1 MTGRVPAQGPIP
13 DLPRDFLFGVATSA
27 HQIEGA
33 AAEDGRTTSIWDVFS
48 AVSGRIADG
57 STAEIAVDHYHR
69 WRDDVAL
76 LSDLGV
82 GGYRFSLSWSRVQP
96 GGRGPANPAGLDFYD
111 RLVDALL
118 ANGIQPWAT
127 LYHWDLPT
135 ELMLEGGW
143 LARDTADAFADYAS
157 LVGARLGDRVA
168 AWMTINEPVVHMAY
182 GHAMGIDAPG
192 LTLLGGAFAA
202 SHHQLLGHARAMQ
215 ALRAVSSAPVGIVNN
230 HTTVDAAS
238 DGDEDV
244 AAAAFYDAF
253 HNGQFIRPLLRGE
266 YPDLLQALPGA
277 DFDLVAAG
285 DLAEIAAP
293 MDFYGVNFYHP
304 TRIGAAT
311 GNTGIPFTMED
322 TADVPHTDFDW
333 PVVPS
338 ALTRLLVE
346 LDSEYPNLPP
356 VHITENGA
364 AYDDPPDGSTDD
376 VARIDYL
383 DGHLAAVAAARAAG
397 VDVRG
402 YFHWSLMDNWEWAEG
417 FSRRFGLARVDPV
430 TLDRIPR
437 DSFRHYRDVI
447 DAVRSGA
454 R

>member
-157 LVGARLGDRVA
+157 LVGA
-168 AWMTINEPVVHMAY
+168 
-182 GHAMGIDAPG
+182 APRRSGGG
-192 LTLLGGAFAA
+192 LDDDQRAGGA
-202 SHHQLLGHARAMQ
+202 HGVRPRHGHRRA
-215 ALRAVSSAPVGIVNN
+215 
-230 HTTVDAAS
+230 
-238 DGDEDV
+238 
-244 AAAAFYDAF
+244 
-253 HNGQFIRPLLRGE
+253 
-266 YPDLLQALPGA
+266 GA
-277 DFDLVAAG
+277 DPARWRVRRFA
-285 DLAEIAAP
+285 
-293 MDFYGVNFYHP
+293 
-304 TRIGAAT
+304 
-311 GNTGIPFTMED
+311 
-322 TADVPHTDFDW
+322 
-333 PVVPS
+333 S
-338 ALTRLLVE
+338 
-346 LDSEYPNLPP
+346 S
-356 VHITENGA
+356 
-364 AYDDPPDGSTDD
+364 
-376 VARIDYL
+376 VARPRQRPCRRCGL
-383 DGHLAAVAAARAAG
+383 SRAR
-397 VDVRG
+397 
-402 YFHWSLMDNWEWAEG
+402 
-417 FSRRFGLARVDPV
+417 
-430 TLDRIPR
+430 
-437 DSFRHYRDVI
+437 
-447 DAVRSGA
+447 RSA
-454 R
+454 S